1 MVHSR
6 EGGKGGLGDT
16 PQKIFSHAISL
27 KKHLFEHRDQPR
39 VHEKGFVNERAKMK
53 ESRQNYREIRV
64 PDDNLTENTNA
75 RFPLTFQNLL

>member
-6 EGGKGGLGDT
+6 EGEKGDLGDT

-27 KKHLFEHRDQPR
+27 KKHLSEHRDQPR

-53 ESRQNYREIRV
+53 ESRQNYREIRAGAQIQFFFGGV
-64 PDDNLTENTNA
+64 YVRGTE
-75 RFPLTFQNLL
+75 FS